1 MQNIILIDYENI
13 QKIDLSVISPDEY
26 RILLFIGKS
35 QNKIPF
41 ELVKE
46 AQKFGKSINWIKIEG
61 QGNNALDFH
70 IAYYLG
76 LMSQTKV
83 NDRFIILSK
92 DKGFDPLIR
101 YIKNQGISCR
111 RINSILELSSSKNQ
125 ALKDNKK
132 LEKVIANLSKITKQK
147 RPRKMRTLYQH
158 VDSLFNKELKEN
170 EVSEIIDAL
179 FVQEMISE
187 QNNKLTYHF

>member
-46 AQKFGKSINWIKIEG
+46 AQHFGKSIEWIKIEG

-76 LMSQTKV
+76 LMSQNKTRDK
-83 NDRFIILSK
+83 FIILSK

-101 YIKNQGISCR
+101 YIKNQDISCR
-111 RINSILELSSSKNQ
+111 RINSILELSTSKNQ

-132 LEKVIANLSKITKQK
+132 LEKVKANLSKIAKQK

-158 VDSLFNKELKEN
+158 VDSLFNKELKES